1 MAHFHTAGRQ
11 GDDRVP
17 GQNHIPSRLM
27 GESLMNRDLL
37 RQTDGDGVLAMLPY
51 ANVLKIGGQ
60 SILDRGR
67 DVIMPVIEEI
77 ADNIARH
84 RMIIGVGGGTRSRH
98 VYDLGLQLGLP
109 TGLLARLGGAT
120 SEQNAHIV
128 GALLARYGAV
138 RIPKDH
144 FEEFPLYLGVG
155 CTCVVSGMP
164 PYGFWEQPPAVGRIP
179 PHRTD
184 CGVYLI
190 AEAFGARSMIFIKDE
205 DGLYT
210 DDPKKN
216 PRAEFIPSISVQ
228 ALIRMDLKDLII
240 ERRLLDVMLHA
251 RHAKTIQIVNG
262 LKSGHITRAL
272 NHEHVGTIIYRD
284 EG

>member
-1 MAHFHTAGRQ
+1 MPESSGRN
-11 GDDRVP
+11 GVP
-17 GQNHIPSRLM
+17 GRNDIASRLM
-27 GESLMNRDLL
+27 GESLMDRDLL
-37 RQTDGDGVLAMLPY
+37 RRTDGEDVIAMLPY
-51 ANVLKIGGQ
+51 ADVLKIGGQ

-67 DVIMPVIEEI
+67 DAIMPVIDEI
-77 ADNIARH
+77 AENVERR

-128 GALLARYGAV
+128 GALLARHGAV

-155 CTCVVSGMP
+155 CTCVISGMP
-164 PYGFWEQPPAVGRIP
+164 PYGFWEQPPSVGRIP

-184 CGVYLI
+184 CGVYLV
-190 AEAFGARSMIFIKDE
+190 AEVFGTRTMIFIKDE

-216 PRAEFIPSISVQ
+216 PRAEFIPKISVQ
-228 ALIRMDLKDLII
+228 ELIRRDLKDLII
-240 ERRLLDVMLHA
+240 ERRLLDLMLYA

-262 LKSGHITRAL
+262 LKPGNITRAL
-272 NHEHVGTIIYRD
+272 NNEHVGTIIYTD
-284 EG
+284 EEGG

>member
-1 MAHFHTAGRQ
+1 MSKNSDYRDNPEQ
-11 GDDRVP
+11 R
-17 GQNHIPSRLM
+17 HIPSRLM
-27 GESLMNRDLL
+27 RESLMDRDLL
-37 RQTDGDGVLAMLPY
+37 RRTDGENVLAMLPY

-67 DVIMPVIEEI
+67 EAILPIIEEL
-77 ADNIARH
+77 AANMERH

-109 TGLLARLGGAT
+109 TGMLARLGDAV

-144 FEEFPLYLGVG
+144 FEEFPLYLKVG
-155 CTCVVSGMP
+155 CPCVISGMP
-164 PYGFWEQPPAVGRIP
+164 PYGFWEQPPETGRIP
-179 PHRTD
+179 AHRTD
-184 CGVYLI
+184 CGVYLVS
-190 AEAFGARSMIFIKDE
+190 EVFGARSMIFIKDE

-216 PRAEFIPSISVQ
+216 SRAEFIPRISVQ
-228 ALIRMDLKDLII
+228 ELIRLDLKDSII
-240 ERRLLDVMLHA
+240 ERRILDMMRYA
-251 RHAKTIQIVNG
+251 RHTRSIQIVNG
-262 LKSGHITRAL
+262 LKAGNITRAL
-272 NHEHVGTIIYRD
+272 NGEQAGTIIYMD
-284 EG
+284 EEADT

>member
-1 MAHFHTAGRQ
+1 MSVLF
-11 GDDRVP
+11 DDRGVP
-17 GQNHIPSRLM
+17 ARNHLVSRLM
-27 GESLMNRDLL
+27 RESLMDRSLL
-37 RQTDGDGVLAMLPY
+37 SRTDGDETVAMLPY
-51 ANVLKIGGQ
+51 ADVLKIGGQ

-67 DVIMPVIEEI
+67 AAIMPVIEELV
-77 ADNIARH
+77 ANLEEH

-98 VYDLGLQLGLP
+98 VYDLGIQLGLP
-109 TGLLARLGGAT
+109 TGMLARLGGAT

-155 CTCVVSGMP
+155 CPCVVSGMP
-164 PYGFWEQPPAVGRIP
+164 PYGFWEQPPQTGRIP

-216 PRAEFIPSISVQ
+216 PEAEFIPRISVQ
-228 ALIRMDLKDLII
+228 ELIRRDFKDLII
-240 ERRLLDVMLHA
+240 ERSLLDLMLYA
-251 RHAKTIQIVNG
+251 RQATTIQIVNG
-262 LKSGHITRAL
+262 LKPGNITKAL
-272 NHEHVGTIIYRD
+272 KHEHVGTIIYVDKEHGR
-284 EG
+284 